1 MGQEMA
7 YQRDHKIILQKSKC
21 LVQNKKQ
28 KKKTFNS
35 CHICNIFNLSSFFT
49 FQNLQF
55 LQLLIHGIKNFTSA
69 ILIP

>member
-28 KKKTFNS
+28 KKKD
-35 CHICNIFNLSSFFT
+35 I
-49 FQNLQF
+49 QF
-55 LQLLIHGIKNFTSA
+55 MSHL
-69 ILIP
+69 